1 MVASNKGEG
10 MAMDLTCGA
19 QPPKDV
25 SIWHDAAGVLWQIH
39 FQ

>member
-1 MVASNKGEG
+1 
-10 MAMDLTCGA
+10 MDLTCGA